1 MFEPGSRYEGLEDA
15 VLKLPDGREV
25 IYKRRRLIGRQR
37 NTLMRGRVVVQQEER
52 VDHIAAR
59 TLGDP
64 TQFWRIMDANG
75 VLNPRDIDEGQGQV
89 LDIPVAGTE
98 SL

>member
-37 NTLMRGRVVVQQEER
+37 NTLMRGRVVVQQEEC